1 MNIDNAINLTV
12 KEKEKKEKKKIYM
25 KKYRNEKK
33 KIEKNNNINNDNKI
47 NKDLYINNNII
58 EITPY
63 YEKKGNKNLTINTL
77 NNYINKIKKIHL
89 NITNKNLD
97 INIIKNIL
105 NNENNNET
113 NNNYIINELYYLENN
128 ILVDYLFNTYKNII
142 TIKSYLIPFVVL
154 TSYIKYYKESNIYN
168 NLSNIVINIGK
179 EYEKNIDDNNL
190 NDKDIN
196 KLINNY
202 DIKYILNNINKINII
217 DDKLIYGLYTLLPPR
232 RLEYSNMIV
241 TNKNNLDDLDNNF
254 NYLIFNNNEK
264 YFVFNN
270 YKTYKLFGQQ
280 KILIPYEL
288 VKLLNEYIVYNNIK
302 SGDKL
307 FNISTNTFGKKI
319 KQIFKKIYNENITLR
334 WLRISYT
341 TYIRKNNLTN
351 NELKEISYKMAHSLI
366 TNSRYNKII
375 K

>member
-1 MNIDNAINLTV
+1 MNIDNAINLIN
-12 KEKEKKEKKKIYM
+12 KEKEKKEKKKNYM
-25 KKYRNEKK
+25 KKYRNEKN

-113 NNNYIINELYYLENN
+113 NNNYVINELYYLENN

-241 TNKNNLDDLDNNF
+241 TNQNNLDDLDKNF

-264 YFVFNN
+264 YFIFNN

-280 KILIPYEL
+280 KILIPYVL

-319 KQIFKKIYNENITLR
+319 TQIFKKIYNENITLR

>member
-1 MNIDNAINLTV
+1 MNIDNAINLIN
-12 KEKEKKEKKKIYM
+12 KEKEKKEKKKNYM
-25 KKYRNEKK
+25 KKYRNEKN

-113 NNNYIINELYYLENN
+113 NNNYVINELYYLENN

-241 TNKNNLDDLDNNF
+241 TNQNNLDDLDKNF

-264 YFVFNN
+264 YFIFNN
-270 YKTYKLFGQQ
+270 YKTYKLKKKK
-280 KILIPYEL
+280 KILIPHEL

-319 KQIFKKIYNENITLR
+319 TQIFKKIYNENITLR